1 MSRPCLGFDFGEKR
15 IGIAVG
21 HRLTGTASPLQTIT
35 PVNDKPDWQSIGK
48 LVEEWQPEC
57 CVVGLPLNMD
67 GSETSTT
74 SRARR
79 FARQLESRFAVAVHM
94 ADERLTS
101 AIAAQHI
108 REGRQKGTRGKT
120 RKGDDDKIAAA
131 LILEQWLE
139 SSVESS

>member
-1 MSRPCLGFDFGEKR
+1 MSKPCLGFDFGEKR

-21 HRLTGTASPLQTIT
+21 HRLTGTASPLLTLT
-35 PVNDKPDWQSIGK
+35 AVNDKPDWESIAR
-48 LVEEWQPEC
+48 LIEEWQPDS

-74 SRARR
+74 ARAKR
-79 FARQLESRFAVAVHM
+79 FARQLESRFGVAVFM
-94 ADERLTS
+94 TDERLTS
-101 AIAAQHI
+101 AIATQHI
-108 REGRQKGTRGKT
+108 REGREKGTRGKT